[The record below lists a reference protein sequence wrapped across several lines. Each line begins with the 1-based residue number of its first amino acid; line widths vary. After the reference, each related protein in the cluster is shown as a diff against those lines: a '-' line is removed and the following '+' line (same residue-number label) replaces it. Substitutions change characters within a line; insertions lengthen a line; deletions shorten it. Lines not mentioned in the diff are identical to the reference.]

1 MKKLALFLFTFYIL
15 LASLDASRSG
25 HFTFYISIA
34 FAQGVEVT
42 STYTV
47 NDKEARDGDIL
58 VTAENG
64 LLRATREYDLRI
76 FGILQDLP
84 LIVNRDSSTDGLP
97 VIRSGVAKVSVTTL
111 NGNIKYGDYIT
122 ASPIPGKGQKATRS
136 GYAIGVSLASFD
148 ENTGEK
154 VTFEEKQYSSGK
166 IPVAVRIE
174 YAEID
179 NPRFLDRIF
188 SYLGISLLS
197 YIRDPQQFG
206 LVIRY
211 IVAGLAILLSF
222 TFGFLTFSRSISKSI
237 EAIGR
242 NPLAK
247 EAIQLGMLFNIFL
260 MIIIA
265 VLGLVAAFLIVKF

>member
-1 MKKLALFLFTFYIL
+1 MRILTVLICLFFQLYAIPYTLYP
-15 LASLDASRSG
+15 
-25 HFTFYISIA
+25 T

-42 STYTV
+42 STYSII
-47 NDKEARDGDIL
+47 DEEALDGDIL
-58 VTAENG
+58 VTSENG
-64 LLRATREYDLRI
+64 LVRATQEYDIRI

-84 LIVNRDSSTDGLP
+84 IIVNRDLDAGGEP
-97 VIRSGVAKVSVTTL
+97 VIRSGVAQINVTTL
-111 NGNIKYGDYIT
+111 NGSIKYGDYIT

-136 GYAIGVSLASFD
+136 GYVIGVSLASFN
-148 ENTGEK
+148 ESSGEK
-154 VTFEEKQYSSGK
+154 VTFEEKEYASGK
-166 IPVAVRIE
+166 IPIAVKVE

-222 TFGFLTFSRSISKSI
+222 TFGFLTFSRSISKAI

-260 MIIIA
+260 MIVIA